1 MKYEVTYT
9 ESYARTYE
17 VEADSK
23 DEAIEMVNEGICE
36 GRLKGPDDCYDSDYT
51 VSIINEKEDN

>member
-23 DEAIEMVNEGICE
+23 
-36 GRLKGPDDCYDSDYT
+36 PDDCYDSDYT

>member
-9 ESYARTYE
+9 ESYARTYV

-23 DEAIEMVNEGICE
+23 DEAIDMVSEGIY
-36 GRLKGPDDCYDSDYT
+36 GGQLKGPDNCYDSNYT
-51 VSIINEKEDN
+51 VSIINKKEDN